1 MNYLKSFIFGLLYSA
16 LFCVLPLLIFILTKS
31 ANSAGL
37 LVFYLIVAFTTLGFV
52 AYSVISKHEP
62 PKKTNNELL
71 EKLETLELQN
81 TAIAFNI
88 NEIKKTVKNNELE

>member
-31 ANSAGL
+31 TNSAGL
-37 LVFYLIVAFTTLGFV
+37 LVFYRIVAFTTLGFG
-52 AYSVISKHEP
+52 AYSGISKHEP

>member
-1 MNYLKSFIFGLLYSA
+1 MNHLKGFIFGLIYSA
-16 LFCVLPLLIFILTKS
+16 LFCVLPLLIFVLTKS
-31 ANSAGL
+31 TNSAGL
-37 LVFYLIVAFTTLGFV
+37 LIFYLIAAFTTLGFV

-81 TAIAFNI
+81 TTIAFNL
-88 NEIKKTVKNNELE
+88 NELKKSVKNDELE